1 MHLSEASIFRVVVVQ
16 VPLSAIRPN
25 PFRNIERYPFNP
37 AKIEALR
44 ESIRATGFWDNL
56 LARRVPDGD
65 GGLAYEIAYG
75 HHRWEALRLERTS
88 ASPDIEVGVT
98 LRPLDDTQ
106 MLQIMAR
113 ENMQEW
119 GTSAAIE
126 IETVRAVVTAYA
138 AGKIS
143 LADPGP
149 DVPVSRCRFAPFF
162 TIAEVPDTS
171 PERAYTAATVAP
183 FLGWSVDKVQD
194 TLAALEMI
202 ESGVLSDDDYA
213 GLSTSQAL
221 AMTQRA
227 RQVRDEAR
235 QRVRRHEAESEES
248 RQQAAAARAAEEEAR
263 RRQEAARQQAMAE
276 RDEQMRQHAANVER
290 KAKEA
295 WEEARAQRELHENK
309 AVTAS
314 QAAARERAEAP
325 SRAAQAA
332 RSAGDQMRGGASVR
346 EVTRQLPPAAPPPD
360 GGPLSP
366 APYPLDGDATKAAQI
381 LQRMLKES
389 DIAAILMQATV
400 NKVVVSPECR
410 ALLAGALTALA
421 EDAISWRGRLLELAP
436 AAAGVS

>member
-1 MHLSEASIFRVVVVQ
+1 MQ

-25 PFRNIERYPFNP
+25 PFRNIERYPYSP
-37 AKIEALR
+37 VKIEKLR
-44 ESIRATGFWDNL
+44 ESIRKTGFWDNL
-56 LARRVPDGD
+56 LGRRVPDGQ

-75 HHRWEALRLERTS
+75 HHRWEAMRLEI
-88 ASPDIEVGVT
+88 AE
-98 LRPLDDTQ
+98 RPAGSEQPPAEIGLNIRMLSDAD

-119 GTSAAIE
+119 GTSATIE
-126 IETVRAVVTAYA
+126 IETVRAVVSAYA
-138 AGKIS
+138 EGKIS
-143 LADPGP
+143 LPAPETSNTSAVRHAPSFQLGNGETSPGYP
-149 DVPVSRCRFAPFF
+149 YTASTIAPF
-162 TIAEVPDTS
+162 I
-171 PERAYTAATVAP
+171 
-183 FLGWSVDKVQD
+183 GWTTDKVKD

-202 ESGVLSDDDYA
+202 EGGVLSDADYA
-213 GLSTSQAL
+213 DLSTSQAL

-235 QRVRRHEAESEES
+235 SRVREHEAESEES
-248 RQQAAAARAAEEEAR
+248 RQAAAAARAAEEEAR
-263 RRQEAARQQAMAE
+263 REQEAARQRAMEE
-276 RDEQMRQHAANVER
+276 RDEQMRRHAQEVER

-295 WEEARAQRELHENK
+295 WEEARAQRELHESK
-309 AVTAS
+309 AEGAT
-314 QAAARERAEAP
+314 QAAARERAEAS

-346 EVTRQLPPAAPPPD
+346 EVTRQPPPPPPS
-360 GGPLSP
+360 GAPLSP
-366 APYPLDGDATKAAQI
+366 PPYPLDEDATKAAQI

-421 EDAISWRGRLLELAP
+421 EDAVSWRGKLLELVP
-436 AAAGVS
+436 AGAGAV